1 MEKELEGIQAI
12 IAEVTDLGRAKAVL
26 GWDQQV
32 NMPRGGAEDRGNILE
47 TLATIQH
54 KKFVSKEM
62 GDLVGKLLPY
72 AETLDPES
80 DDACLIKRVAHD
92 L

>member
-1 MEKELEGIQAI
+1 MEKELKEFKQLL
-12 IAEVTDLGRAKAVL
+12 AEITDLGRANALL

-32 NMPRGGAEDRGNILE
+32 YMPGGGAEDRGNILE

-54 KKFVSKEM
+54 NKFVSKEM

-72 AETLDPES
+72 ADTLDPES
-80 DDACLIKRVAHD
+80 DG
-92 L
+92 